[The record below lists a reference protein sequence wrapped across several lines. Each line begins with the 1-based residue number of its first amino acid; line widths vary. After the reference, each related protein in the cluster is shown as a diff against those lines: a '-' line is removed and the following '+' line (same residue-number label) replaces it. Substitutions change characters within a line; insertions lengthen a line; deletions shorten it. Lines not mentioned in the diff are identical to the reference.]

1 MPELPEV
8 ETIRCGLASHIC
20 GHTIQDIIIRQPQLR
35 WPVPNNLPQLLINQ
49 NIINIERRAKYL
61 LLKFS
66 HGTLIIHLGMSGSL
80 QLVSQHIPYKKHD
93 HVDIVLDN
101 AHSLRFNDA
110 RRFGFILW
118 TDKDPL
124 LHKLL
129 NKLGPEPL
137 SSDFDGDYLYLLSRK
152 RNRAIKLF
160 IMDSHVVSGVGNI
173 YANEVLFAAK
183 INPQTPASKLS
194 NKQYQTLA
202 KHIKLVLKKAIACGG
217 TTFRDFINSSG
228 KPGYFQQELQVYGRG
243 GQPCKSCN
251 KTLKETRLG
260 QRTTVFCPVCQR

>member
-20 GHTIQDIIIRQPQLR
+20 GRTIQDVIIRQSQLR
-35 WPVPNNLPQLLINQ
+35 WPVPANLPELLQNQ
-49 NIINIERRAKYL
+49 SILNIERRAKYL
-61 LLKFS
+61 LFNFNN
-66 HGTLIIHLGMSGSL
+66 GTLIIHLGMSGSL
-80 QLVSQHIPYKKHD
+80 QIFPQHTPYKKHD

-101 AHSLRFNDA
+101 AQSLRFNDA
-110 RRFGFILW
+110 RKFGFILW

-124 LHKLL
+124 QHKLL
-129 NKLGPEPL
+129 KNLGPEPL
-137 SSDFDGDYLYLLSRK
+137 SHDFDGDCLYQKSRN

-160 IMDSHVVSGVGNI
+160 IMDSHIVAGVGNI
-173 YANEVLFAAK
+173 YANEALFDAK

-194 NKQYQTLA
+194 LKQCNVLA
-202 KHIKLVLKKAIACGG
+202 SSIKQILKQAIACGG

-243 GQPCKSCN
+243 GQPCKHC
-251 KTLKETRLG
+251 KQMLREIKIG
-260 QRTTVFCPVCQR
+260 QRTTVYCPVCQR